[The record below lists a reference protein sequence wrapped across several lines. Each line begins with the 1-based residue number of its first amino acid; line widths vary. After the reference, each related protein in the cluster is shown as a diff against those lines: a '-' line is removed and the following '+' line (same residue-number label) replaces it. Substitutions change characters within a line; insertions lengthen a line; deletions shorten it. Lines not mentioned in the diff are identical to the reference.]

1 MPLLTHRDL
10 IEHAVDYLGGRDSV
24 VMHRDVRSAI
34 QTAYRELGQEKE
46 WSYLLARARIEYN
59 APYSTGTIAY
69 DHTGNA
75 LGERVATL
83 SGGVWPSWADN
94 GQLKIDITD
103 YDVVNRIDD
112 THIQLSEIIN
122 PGADVA
128 AGTAYTLYQSA
139 YVLPE
144 DFIRMDTPLTE
155 GTWYFGQYVH
165 PSDWLALE
173 RYGEGEGYPLFY
185 TIMGDPRRPGRH
197 VMRVYPYPT
206 SSINGDYIY
215 HRRARSLRITG
226 YSTADSAGT
235 VTISGTALVGT
246 GTSFASVMKGA
257 VIRLGSDSRAPTG
270 MTGTNPWGEEVII
283 REVTDANN
291 LVLFDAPTGSYSD
304 VGYYISDPVD
314 VDQSLLTALLRM
326 IEREL
331 AIAKGFRNVGEITI
345 LADRAI
351 MDARA
356 ADARNAQLSSAYGA
370 PSPYTRLAYWPIDFT
385 QS

>member
-1 MPLLTHRDL
+1 
-10 IEHAVDYLGGRDSV
+10 
-24 VMHRDVRSAI
+24 
-34 QTAYRELGQEKE
+34 
-46 WSYLLARARIEYN
+46 
-59 APYSTGTIAY
+59 
-69 DHTGNA
+69 
-75 LGERVATL
+75 
-83 SGGVWPSWADN
+83 
-94 GQLKIDITD
+94 
-103 YDVVNRIDD
+103 
-112 THIQLSEIIN
+112 
-122 PGADVA
+122 
-128 AGTAYTLYQSA
+128 
-139 YVLPE
+139 
-144 DFIRMDTPLTE
+144 
-155 GTWYFGQYVH
+155 
-165 PSDWLALE
+165 
-173 RYGEGEGYPLFY
+173 
-185 TIMGDPRRPGRH
+185 
-197 VMRVYPYPT
+197 
-206 SSINGDYIY
+206 
-215 HRRARSLRITG
+215 
-226 YSTADSAGT
+226 
-235 VTISGTALVGT
+235 
-246 GTSFASVMKGA
+246 MKGA